1 MQVNK
6 QKAVHTTEH
15 EEEEEEDRSAV
26 IVWIIY
32 NEEGCYQDS
41 NVCACI

>member
-6 QKAVHTTEH
+6 QKAVQTSEH
-15 EEEEEEDRSAV
+15 EEDRSAV

-32 NEEGCYQDS
+32 NAEGCYQDS
-41 NVCACI
+41 NVCARI